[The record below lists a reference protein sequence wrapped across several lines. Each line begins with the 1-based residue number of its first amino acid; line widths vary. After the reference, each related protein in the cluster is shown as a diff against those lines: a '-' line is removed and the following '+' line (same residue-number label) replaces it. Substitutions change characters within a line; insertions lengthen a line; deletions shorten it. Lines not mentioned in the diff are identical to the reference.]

1 VRLRTLIALILPG
14 SLRYVGHVN
23 RLIAYLRENLIL
35 DFQGDLTVETVREL
49 LAGDETR
56 DARTLLNKL
65 VGTGKI
71 DEMMLILADC
81 LLESVQRALTDDVM
95 RDQLRTYIDS

>member
-1 VRLRTLIALILPG
+1 MILRG
-14 SLRYVGHVN
+14 SLRYVGLVN
-23 RLIAYLRENLIL
+23 RLIAYLRESLII
-35 DFQGDLTVETVREL
+35 DFQGDLSLEKVREL

-65 VGTGKI
+65 VGPGKI

-81 LLESVQRALTDDVM
+81 LLEHVQRSLSDDVM